1 MRNRGLDKIDLC
13 QILRQ
18 NSTVTWDCI
27 IFSQRNILKCLSV
40 FSTSSTF
47 QSLYKVVFLNGHI
60 PASVMF
66 TFVLF
71 TLQFKWQIYN
81 LNWKIEKSVDV
92 VLGIWTQGC
101 RMVGIE
107 DSTGGRLLVSVF
119 MCLIDYPHLSL
130 PLLVQFE

>member
-1 MRNRGLDKIDLC
+1 MRNWGLNKMDLW

-27 IFSQRNILKCLSV
+27 IFSQRNILKCCQHFPLHLL
-40 FSTSSTF
+40 FNHNTTLQSS
-47 QSLYKVVFLNGHI
+47 VFLNGHI
-60 PASVMF
+60 PASFMF

-71 TLQFKWQIYN
+71 TFQFKWQIYN
-81 LNWKIEKSVDV
+81 LTEKSVDV